1 MLCPTFVRYASQKI
15 SAWLQYEHSR
25 FCSFGL
31 QQGGRA
37 VKAIR
42 RPQRHGSF

>member
-1 MLCPTFVRYASQKI
+1 MLCPPFVRYASLKI
-15 SAWLQYEHSR
+15 SAWLQYEHWH

-31 QQGGRA
+31 QQGARA

-42 RPQRHGSF
+42 RLQRHGSL